1 MDITS
6 IIGQIFLP
14 ISLAIIMFG
23 MGLSLVSDDFVRLF
37 AYPKAV
43 LVGLCNQLLFLPLI
57 GFAIV
62 VLFDLNPTMAIGVM
76 ILSLCPG
83 GPTSNLITQVSRGN
97 IGLSVTLTALASLI
111 TVFTIPILLSKAIAY
126 FTGDTDVV
134 IQLPILET
142 MLQILVITVIPI
154 SIGMMIRKR
163 REAFALSMEK
173 PMRTASTVL
182 FVIIFLI
189 IIIANKDNLTQAMKE
204 VGLPTLLLN
213 LSTMGLGFVSA
224 KLFGITGKSQISIT
238 IESGIQN
245 GTLAF
250 VIATTILNNFEMGLP
265 TGAYSIWMF
274 ITGGFL
280 MWRLGNKEEIELL
293 KTFH

>member
-1 MDITS
+1 MDITT

-14 ISLAIIMFG
+14 VSLAIIMFG
-23 MGLSLVSDDFVRLF
+23 VGLTLVIGDFVRIF
-37 AYPKAV
+37 TYPKAV
-43 LVGLCNQLLFLPLI
+43 LIGLINQIILLPII
-57 GFAIV
+57 GFSIV
-62 VLFDLNPTMAIGVM
+62 VLFNLSPTMATGVM

-111 TVFTIPILLSKAIAY
+111 TVFTIPVLLSEAIAY
-126 FTGDTDVV
+126 FTGNTDVV
-134 IQLPILET
+134 IELPVLQT

-154 SIGMMIRKR
+154 AIGMMIRKR
-163 REAFALSMEK
+163 NEGFALRMEK

-182 FVIIFLI
+182 FVIIFLV
-189 IIIANKDNLTQAMKE
+189 IIIANKDNLVQAMKE
-204 VGLPTLLLN
+204 VGLATLLLN
-213 LSTMGLGFVSA
+213 LLTMGLGFLTA
-224 KLFGITGKSQISIT
+224 KLFGIAGNSQITIT

-274 ITGGFL
+274 ITGGIL
-280 MWRLGNKEEIELL
+280 MWHFGSEKPS
-293 KTFH
+293 

>member
-1 MDITS
+1 MDITT

-14 ISLAIIMFG
+14 VSLAIIMFG
-23 MGLSLVSDDFVRLF
+23 VGLTLVIGDFVRIF
-37 AYPKAV
+37 TYPKAV
-43 LVGLCNQLLFLPLI
+43 LIGLINQIILLPII
-57 GFAIV
+57 GFSIV
-62 VLFDLNPTMAIGVM
+62 VLFNLSPTMATGVM

-111 TVFTIPILLSKAIAY
+111 TVFTIPVLLSEAIAY
-126 FTGDTDVV
+126 FTGNTDVV
-134 IQLPILET
+134 IELPVLQT

-154 SIGMMIRKR
+154 AIGMMIRKR
-163 REAFALSMEK
+163 NEGFALRMEK

-182 FVIIFLI
+182 FVIIFLV
-189 IIIANKDNLTQAMKE
+189 IIIANKDNLVQAMKE
-204 VGLPTLLLN
+204 VGLATLLLN
-213 LSTMGLGFVSA
+213 LLTMGLGFLTA
-224 KLFGITGKSQISIT
+224 KLFGIAGNSQITIT

-274 ITGGFL
+274 ITGGIL
-280 MWRLGNKEEIELL
+280 MWRLGSKKE
-293 KTFH
+293 

>member
-1 MDITS
+1 MDITT

-23 MGLSLVSDDFVRLF
+23 MGLGLVTGDFVRLF
-37 AYPKAV
+37 SFPKAV
-43 LVGLCNQLLFLPLI
+43 LVGLCNQILLLPLI

-62 VLFDLNPTMAIGVM
+62 ALFDLNPSMAIGLM
-76 ILSLCPG
+76 IISVCPG

-126 FTGDTDVV
+126 FTGNTGVI

-142 MLQILVITVIPI
+142 MVQILVITIIPI
-154 SIGMMIRKR
+154 YIGMMIRKQK
-163 REAFALSMEK
+163 EAFALSMEK

-182 FVIIFLI
+182 FVIIFLV
-189 IIIANKDNLTQAMKE
+189 IIIANKDNLGQAMKE
-204 VGLPTLLLN
+204 VGLATLLLN
-213 LSTMGLGFVSA
+213 LLTMGLGFLTA
-224 KLFGITGKSQISIT
+224 KLFGIAGNSQITIT

-265 TGAYSIWMF
+265 AGAYSIWMF
-274 ITGGFL
+274 ITGGLL
-280 MWRLGNKEEIELL
+280 MWRLGGKGN
-293 KTFH
+293 

>member
-1 MDITS
+1 MDITP
-6 IIGQIFLP
+6 IIGQILLP

-23 MGLSLVSDDFVRLF
+23 MGLSLVSGDFTRLF
-37 AYPKAV
+37 TYPKAV

-57 GFAIV
+57 GFVIV
-62 VLFDLNPTMAIGVM
+62 VLFGLNPSMAIGVM
-76 ILSLCPG
+76 IISICPG

-97 IGLSVTLTALASLI
+97 IGLSVTLTALSSLI
-111 TVFTIPILLSKAIAY
+111 TVFTIPILLSKFIAY
-126 FTGDTDVV
+126 FSGDTDVV
-134 IQLPILET
+134 IQIPILET
-142 MLQILVITVIPI
+142 MLQILVITVIPV

-163 REAFALSMEK
+163 REALALRMEK

-189 IIIANKDNLTQAMKE
+189 IIIANKDNLIQAMKE

-213 LSTMGLGFVSA
+213 LSTMGLGYLSA

-250 VIATTILNNFEMGLP
+250 VIATTMLNNLEMGLP

-274 ITGGFL
+274 LTGGIL
-280 MWRLGNKEEIELL
+280 MWRLGSKEN
-293 KTFH
+293 

>member
-1 MDITS
+1 MDITT

-14 ISLAIIMFG
+14 VSLAIIMFG
-23 MGLSLVSDDFVRLF
+23 MGLTLVIRDFIRIF
-37 AYPKAV
+37 TYPKAV
-43 LVGLCNQLLFLPLI
+43 LVGLINQIILLPII
-57 GFAIV
+57 GFSIV
-62 VLFDLNPTMAIGVM
+62 VLFKLSPTMATGVM

-111 TVFTIPILLSKAIAY
+111 TVFTIPVLLSEAIAY
-126 FTGDTDVV
+126 FTGNTGVV
-134 IQLPILET
+134 IELPVLQT

-154 SIGMMIRKR
+154 AIGMIIRKR
-163 REAFALSMEK
+163 NEGFALRMEK
-173 PMRTASTVL
+173 PMRTASTIL
-182 FVIIFLI
+182 FVIIFLL
-189 IIIANKDNLTQAMKE
+189 IIIANKDNLVQAMKE
-204 VGLPTLLLN
+204 VGLATLLLN
-213 LSTMGLGFVSA
+213 LLTMGLGFLTA
-224 KLFGITGKSQISIT
+224 KLFGIAGNSQITIT

-274 ITGGFL
+274 ITGGIL
-280 MWRLGNKEEIELL
+280 MWRLGSKKE
-293 KTFH
+293 

>member
-6 IIGQIFLP
+6 IIGQILLP

-23 MGLSLVSDDFVRLF
+23 MGLSLVSGDFTRLF
-37 AYPKAV
+37 TYPKAV

-57 GFAIV
+57 GFIIV
-62 VLFDLNPTMAIGVM
+62 VLFGLNPSMAIGVM
-76 ILSLCPG
+76 IISICPG

-97 IGLSVTLTALASLI
+97 IGLSVTLTALSSLI
-111 TVFTIPILLSKAIAY
+111 TVFTIPILLSKFIAY
-126 FTGDTDVV
+126 FSGDTDVV
-134 IQLPILET
+134 IQIPILET
-142 MLQILVITVIPI
+142 MLQILVITVIPV

-163 REAFALSMEK
+163 REAFALRMEK

-189 IIIANKDNLTQAMKE
+189 IIIANKDNLIQAMKE

-213 LSTMGLGFVSA
+213 LSTMGLGYLSA

-250 VIATTILNNFEMGLP
+250 VIATTLLNNIEIGLP

-274 ITGGFL
+274 LTGGIL
-280 MWRLGNKEEIELL
+280 MWRLGSKEN
-293 KTFH
+293 

>member
-1 MDITS
+1 MDITQ
-6 IIGQIFLP
+6 IIGQILLP

-23 MGLSLVSDDFVRLF
+23 MGLSLVSGDFTRLF
-37 AYPKAV
+37 TYPKAV

-57 GFAIV
+57 GFVIV
-62 VLFDLNPTMAIGVM
+62 VLFGLNPSMAIGVM
-76 ILSLCPG
+76 IISICPG

-97 IGLSVTLTALASLI
+97 IGLSVTLTALSSLI
-111 TVFTIPILLSKAIAY
+111 TVFTIPILLSKFIAY
-126 FTGDTDVV
+126 FSGDTDVV
-134 IQLPILET
+134 IQIPILET
-142 MLQILVITVIPI
+142 MLQILVITVIPV

-163 REAFALSMEK
+163 REAFALRMEK

-189 IIIANKDNLTQAMKE
+189 IIIANKDNLIQAMKE

-213 LSTMGLGFVSA
+213 LSTMGLGYLSA

-250 VIATTILNNFEMGLP
+250 VIATTMLNNLEMGLP

-274 ITGGFL
+274 LTGGIL
-280 MWRLGNKEEIELL
+280 MWRLGNK
-293 KTFH
+293 KN

>member
-1 MDITS
+1 MDITP
-6 IIGQIFLP
+6 IIGQILLP

-23 MGLSLVSDDFVRLF
+23 MGFSLVSGDFTRLF
-37 AYPKAV
+37 TYPKAV

-57 GFAIV
+57 GFVIV
-62 VLFDLNPTMAIGVM
+62 VLFGLNPSMAIGVM
-76 ILSLCPG
+76 IISICPG

-97 IGLSVTLTALASLI
+97 IGLSVTLTALASLM
-111 TVFTIPILLSKAIAY
+111 TVFTIPILLSKFIAY
-126 FTGDTDVV
+126 FSGDTDVV
-134 IQLPILET
+134 IQIPILET
-142 MLQILVITVIPI
+142 MLQILVITVIPV

-163 REAFALSMEK
+163 REAFALRMEK

-189 IIIANKDNLTQAMKE
+189 IIIANKDNLIQAMKE

-213 LSTMGLGFVSA
+213 LSTMGLGYLSA

-250 VIATTILNNFEMGLP
+250 VIATTMLNNLEMGLP

-274 ITGGFL
+274 LTGGIL
-280 MWRLGNKEEIELL
+280 MWRLGSKEN
-293 KTFH
+293 

>member
-1 MDITS
+1 MDITT

-14 ISLAIIMFG
+14 VSLAIIMFG
-23 MGLSLVSDDFVRLF
+23 MGLTLVIGDFVRIF
-37 AYPKAV
+37 TYPKAV
-43 LVGLCNQLLFLPLI
+43 LIGLINQIILLPII
-57 GFAIV
+57 GFSIV
-62 VLFDLNPTMAIGVM
+62 VLFNLSPTMATGVM

-111 TVFTIPILLSKAIAY
+111 TVFTIPVLLSEAIAY
-126 FTGDTDVV
+126 FTGNTGVV
-134 IQLPILET
+134 IELPVLQT

-154 SIGMMIRKR
+154 AIGMMIRKR
-163 REAFALSMEK
+163 NEGFALRMEK

-182 FVIIFLI
+182 FVIIFLV
-189 IIIANKDNLTQAMKE
+189 IIIANKDNLVQAMKE
-204 VGLPTLLLN
+204 VGLATLLLN
-213 LSTMGLGFVSA
+213 LLTMGLGFLTA
-224 KLFGITGKSQISIT
+224 KLFGIAGNSQITIT

-274 ITGGFL
+274 VTGGIL
-280 MWRLGNKEEIELL
+280 MWRLGSK
-293 KTFH
+293 KPS

>member
-1 MDITS
+1 MDITT

-23 MGLSLVSDDFVRLF
+23 MGLGLVTGDFVRLF
-37 AYPKAV
+37 SFPKAV
-43 LVGLCNQLLFLPLI
+43 LVGLCNQLLLLPLI
-57 GFAIV
+57 GFGIV
-62 VLFDLNPTMAIGVM
+62 VLFDLNPSMAIGVM
-76 ILSLCPG
+76 IISVCPG

-97 IGLSVTLTALASLI
+97 IGLSVTLTALGSLI

-126 FTGDTDVV
+126 FTGNTGVV

-142 MLQILVITVIPI
+142 MVQILVITIIPT
-154 SIGMMIRKR
+154 SIGMMIRKQK
-163 REAFALSMEK
+163 EAFALSMEK

-182 FVIIFLI
+182 FVIIFLV
-189 IIIANKDNLTQAMKE
+189 IIIANKDNLVQAMKE
-204 VGLPTLLLN
+204 VGLATLLLN
-213 LSTMGLGFVSA
+213 LITMGLGFLTA
-224 KLFGITGKSQISIT
+224 KLFGIAGNSQITIT

-250 VIATTILNNFEMGLP
+250 VIATSILNNLEMGLP

-274 ITGGFL
+274 ITGGIL
-280 MWRLGNKEEIELL
+280 MWRLGSKKE
-293 KTFH
+293 

>member
-1 MDITS
+1 MDITP
-6 IIGQIFLP
+6 IIGQILLP

-23 MGLSLVSDDFVRLF
+23 MGLSLVSGDFTRLF
-37 AYPKAV
+37 TYPKAV

-57 GFAIV
+57 GFVIV
-62 VLFDLNPTMAIGVM
+62 VLFGLNPSMAIGVM
-76 ILSLCPG
+76 IISICPG

-97 IGLSVTLTALASLI
+97 IGLSVTITALSSLI
-111 TVFTIPILLSKAIAY
+111 TVFTIPILLSKFIAY
-126 FTGDTDVV
+126 FSGDTDVV
-134 IQLPILET
+134 IQIPILET
-142 MLQILVITVIPI
+142 MLQILVITVIPV

-163 REAFALSMEK
+163 REAFALRMEK

-189 IIIANKDNLTQAMKE
+189 IIIANKDNLIQAMKE

-213 LSTMGLGFVSA
+213 LSTMGLGYLSA

-250 VIATTILNNFEMGLP
+250 VIATTMLNNLEMGLP

-274 ITGGFL
+274 LTGGIL
-280 MWRLGNKEEIELL
+280 MWRLGSKEN
-293 KTFH
+293 

>member
-6 IIGQIFLP
+6 IIGQILLP

-23 MGLSLVSDDFVRLF
+23 MGLSLVSGDFKRLF
-37 AYPKAV
+37 TYPKAV
-43 LVGLCNQLLFLPLI
+43 LVGLCNQLMFLPLI
-57 GFAIV
+57 GFTIV
-62 VLFDLNPTMAIGVM
+62 VLFGLNPSMAIGVM
-76 ILSLCPG
+76 IISICPG

-97 IGLSVTLTALASLI
+97 IGLSVTLTALSSLI
-111 TVFTIPILLSKAIAY
+111 TVFTIPILLSKFIAY
-126 FTGDTDVV
+126 FSGDTDVV
-134 IQLPILET
+134 IQIPILET
-142 MLQILVITVIPI
+142 MLQILVITVIPV

-163 REAFALSMEK
+163 REAFALRMEK

-189 IIIANKDNLTQAMKE
+189 IIIANKDNLIQAMKE

-213 LSTMGLGFVSA
+213 LSTMGLGYLSA

-250 VIATTILNNFEMGLP
+250 VIATTMLNNLEMGLP

-274 ITGGFL
+274 LTGGIL
-280 MWRLGNKEEIELL
+280 MWRLGSKEN
-293 KTFH
+293 